1 MSTMSISVK
10 TIKLLLW
17 ILLGVF
23 VLTYL
28 ISLNIENHFVVA
40 KLKWLSNEFLFA
52 IAGGAFASLVIVLV
66 CEVIKYRQLKF
77 ATEGALFSYMGNLY
91 GQFLII
97 RGNCKRTLNG
107 HDLVPDNLIQSPC
120 DNAMM
125 LADYIN
131 GIDYITF
138 CGKNNVSDV
147 LSKFKTEKY
156 LLLKNVVISF
166 TYLRIA
172 IREDSKMLLQQG
184 KRDFVTSDCPNVK
197 DALNK
202 VIGQTSTILT
212 YLDQIISQIDDGLD
226 NRYNWYN
233 LRKTLNTY
241 QDNFENKSLADYMNE
256 DMVVF

>member
-1 MSTMSISVK
+1 MTTSLK
-10 TIKLLLW
+10 TIKQLIW
-17 ILLGVF
+17 VLLGVF
-23 VLTYL
+23 ILTYL
-28 ISLNIENHFVVA
+28 ISLNMENHYVVA
-40 KLKWLSNEFLFA
+40 NVKWLSNNFLFA
-52 IAGGAFASLVIVLV
+52 IAGGAFASLVVVLV
-66 CEVIKYRQLKF
+66 CEIIKYRQLKF

-97 RGNCKRTLNG
+97 SGNCKRTLNG
-107 HDLVPDNLIQSPC
+107 HDLVPDNLIQPSC

-156 LLLKNVVISF
+156 LLLKNVLISF
-166 TYLRIA
+166 SYLRIA
-172 IREDSKMLLQQG
+172 IREDSMMLLQQG
-184 KRDFVTSDCPNVK
+184 KRDIVTSDCPHVK

-212 YLDQIISQIDDGLD
+212 YLDQIISQMDDGLD
-226 NRYNWYN
+226 NRYNWHN

-241 QDNFENKSLADYMNE
+241 QDNFETKTLADYMN
-256 DMVVF
+256 DDLVVF

>member
-1 MSTMSISVK
+1 MTTSLK
-10 TIKLLLW
+10 TIKQLIW
-17 ILLGVF
+17 VLLGVF
-23 VLTYL
+23 ILTYL
-28 ISLNIENHFVVA
+28 ISLNMENHYVVA
-40 KLKWLSNEFLFA
+40 NVKWLSNNFLFA
-52 IAGGAFASLVIVLV
+52 IAGGAFASLVVVLV
-66 CEVIKYRQLKF
+66 CEIIKYRQLKF

-97 RGNCKRTLNG
+97 SGNCKRTLNG

-256 DMVVF
+256 DIVVFLS

>member
-1 MSTMSISVK
+1 MWEK
-10 TIKLLLW
+10 QCEW
-17 ILLGVF
+17 RF
-23 VLTYL
+23 V
-28 ISLNIENHFVVA
+28 
-40 KLKWLSNEFLFA
+40 
-52 IAGGAFASLVIVLV
+52 
-66 CEVIKYRQLKF
+66 
-77 ATEGALFSYMGNLY
+77 
-91 GQFLII
+91 
-97 RGNCKRTLNG
+97 
-107 HDLVPDNLIQSPC
+107 
-120 DNAMM
+120 
-125 LADYIN
+125 
-131 GIDYITF
+131 
-138 CGKNNVSDV
+138 
-147 LSKFKTEKY
+147 KFKVEKY

-212 YLDQIISQIDDGLD
+212 YLDQIISQMDDGFD

-241 QDNFENKSLADYMNE
+241 QDNFETKSLADYMNE

>member
-1 MSTMSISVK
+1 MTTSLK
-10 TIKLLLW
+10 TIKQLIW
-17 ILLGVF
+17 VLLGVF
-23 VLTYL
+23 ILTYL
-28 ISLNIENHFVVA
+28 ISLNMENHYVVA
-40 KLKWLSNEFLFA
+40 NVKWLSNNFLFA
-52 IAGGAFASLVIVLV
+52 IAGGAFASLVVVLV
-66 CEVIKYRQLKF
+66 CEIIKYRQLKF

-97 RGNCKRTLNG
+97 SGNCKRTLNG

-147 LSKFKTEKY
+147 LSKFKTEKF
-156 LLLKNVVISF
+156 LLLKNVISSF
-166 TYLRIA
+166 IYLRIA
-172 IREDSKMLLQQG
+172 IREDSMMLLQQG
-184 KRDFVTSDCPNVK
+184 KRDIVTSDCPHVK

-212 YLDQIISQIDDGLD
+212 YLDQIISQMDDGLD
-226 NRYNWYN
+226 NRYNWHN

-241 QDNFENKSLADYMNE
+241 QDSFETKTLADYMN
-256 DMVVF
+256 DDLVVF

>member
-1 MSTMSISVK
+1 MTTSLK
-10 TIKLLLW
+10 TIKQLIW
-17 ILLGVF
+17 VLLGVF
-23 VLTYL
+23 ILTYL
-28 ISLNIENHFVVA
+28 ISLNMENHYVVA
-40 KLKWLSNEFLFA
+40 NVKWLSNNFLFA
-52 IAGGAFASLVIVLV
+52 IAGGAFASLVVVLV
-66 CEVIKYRQLKF
+66 CEIIKYRQLKF

-97 RGNCKRTLNG
+97 SGNCKRTLNG

-147 LSKFKTEKY
+147 LSKFKTEKF
-156 LLLKNVVISF
+156 LLLKNVISSF
-166 TYLRIA
+166 IYLRIA
-172 IREDSKMLLQQG
+172 IREDSMMLLQQG
-184 KRDFVTSDCPNVK
+184 KRDIVTSDCPHVK

-212 YLDQIISQIDDGLD
+212 YLDQIISQMDDGLD
-226 NRYNWYN
+226 NRYNWHN

-241 QDNFENKSLADYMNE
+241 QDNFETKTLADYMNE
-256 DMVVF
+256 DFVVFQS